1 MKRRDF
7 LKNSAASATGFSS
20 VSQLLSSDAFGEEA
34 GSMSSAPMY
43 SEGPF
48 WPDGARLAVSI
59 SMQFEAGAQP
69 ERGAESPFPP
79 LDTKYQDLPA
89 QTWYAYGVKE
99 GIPRL
104 LDLWDRKK
112 IKVTSHMV
120 GQAVDR
126 NPQLAKEI
134 VERGHEAAGH
144 GQTWAPQYSM
154 SREEEKAS
162 YQASVNSIEKAEFR
176 GHHT

>member
-1 MKRRDF
+1 MGCRERMNTMNRRDF
-7 LKNSAASATGFSS
+7 CNRTVTSALGFSAAS
-20 VSQLLSSDAFGEEA
+20 QLLTSDALGEDA
-34 GSMSSAPMY
+34 ATMSLTPTRSD
-43 SEGPF
+43 GPF
-48 WPDGARLAVSI
+48 WPDAARLAVSI

-79 LDTKYQDLPA
+79 LDPKYPDLPA
-89 QTWYAYGVKE
+89 QKWYAYGVNE

-112 IKVTSHMV
+112 IKVTCHMV

-144 GQTWAPQYSM
+144 GQP
-154 SREEEKAS
+154 
-162 YQASVNSIEKAEFR
+162 
-176 GHHT
+176 